1 MKEATIIL
9 KSGKCAWGKC
19 FACGWGRLDYGK
31 PNLHKLKKDIDDFF
45 KKLGKIERLKVF
57 TSGSFLDE
65 NQFPETIRLYLA
77 KKVKEHGIRD
87 LVIESLPQFINEKTV
102 KPLLKY
108 VKNLYI
114 GIGLEAAD
122 NEILKKYQKP
132 FTVEEWIEA
141 TKKIHELGAKVRTYI
156 MVNLPWVKDHKK
168 LLKKSFDLARKYS
181 DEIVIINTFP
191 HSKSPLFHMWINGK
205 WKPMDEEEF
214 FSLVKPYMKYK
225 NVEVDFNNFAFEPK
239 FPKELKKP
247 LKGVGK
253 EYLLH
258 PYYDVWQDFFI
269 RFYKKPKDKEFL
281 LFIPCTYTKPYYK
294 SKLHREILNIIPKNV
309 HIVVVSSPGVIPYEY
324 VDRYPFDSYDW
335 EEWKETEEIK
345 KLYIKVTTKRVE
357 NYLRKHKYKKYF
369 IFMKPNSETYKSIM
383 KASKKLGIEIID
395 CLKKE
400 TWEKIKDKKNPL
412 LYATKDLEECMKKFI
427 IDKKVK

>member
-1 MKEATIIL
+1 MKEATLIL

-19 FACGWGRLDYGK
+19 FACGWGRLDYGP
-31 PNLHKLKKDIDDFF
+31 PNLHKLKKDIDEFF
-45 KKLGKIERLKVF
+45 KKNKGIERLKVF

-65 NQFPETIRLYLA
+65 KQFPEPIRIYLA
-77 KKVKEHGIRD
+77 KKAKEHGVKD

-102 KPLLKY
+102 KPLLSY

-114 GIGLEAAD
+114 GIGLEVAD
-122 NEILKKYQKP
+122 NDILKKYQKP
-132 FTVEEWIEA
+132 FTVEEWIET
-141 TKKIHELGAKVRTYI
+141 TKKIHELGAKVRTYL

-168 LLKKSFDLARKYS
+168 CLKKSFEIAKKYS

-191 HSKSPLFHMWINGK
+191 HSKSKLFLLWIQGK

-214 FSLVKPYMKYK
+214 MKLVKPYMKYK
-225 NVEVDFNNFAFEPK
+225 NVEIDFNNFAFEPK
-239 FPKELKKP
+239 FPKELRKP

-258 PYYDVWQDFFI
+258 PYYEVWQDYFV
-269 RFYKKPKDKEFL
+269 RFYKKPEEKDTI
-281 LFIPCTYTKPYYK
+281 LFIPCTYTKPYYR
-294 SKLHREILNIIPKNV
+294 SKLHREILKIVPKNV

-324 VDRYPFDSYDW
+324 VDKYPFDSYDW

-345 KLYIKVTTKRVE
+345 KLYIKVTAKRVE
-357 NYLRKHKYKKYF
+357 NYLKKHKYKKYL
-369 IFMKPNSETYKSIM
+369 IFMKPSSETYKSII
-383 KASKKLGIEIID
+383 KACKKMGIKIED

-400 TWEKIKDKKNPL
+400 TWKKIKDKKNPL
-412 LYATKDLEECMKKFI
+412 LYAIDDLKKCMENIYSKKSR
-427 IDKKVK
+427 